1 MNKVLLVGGGGHCV
15 SCIDLIEQT
24 KDYRIIGILE
34 KNPDHIGNIFDYPVL
49 GDDKLISDLIDE
61 NVKILVTIGQILNP
75 KPRVHAFERAR
86 KFGAKFI
93 NVVSTTSYVSRRAKI
108 SEGTVVMHGAIV
120 NSMAKIGFNCI
131 INSQALVEHGS
142 FIGNHCHI
150 STGAKIN
157 GDVAIGNE
165 TFVGS
170 GSIIKQGV
178 RIGNNVVVG
187 AGKFVDRNLPDN
199 FILR

>member
-1 MNKVLLVGGGGHCV
+1 MLVVGGGHCV

-108 SEGTVVMHGAIV
+108 SEGTVVIMVQSKFNG
-120 NSMAKIGFNCI
+120 KDWFNCI

-142 FIGNHCHI
+142 FIGVI
-150 STGAKIN
+150 SYFN
-157 GDVAIGNE
+157 WSQN
-165 TFVGS
+165 
-170 GSIIKQGV
+170 
-178 RIGNNVVVG
+178 
-187 AGKFVDRNLPDN
+187 
-199 FILR
+199 

>member
-1 MNKVLLVGGGGHCV
+1 M
-15 SCIDLIEQT
+15 
-24 KDYRIIGILE
+24 
-34 KNPDHIGNIFDYPVL
+34 
-49 GDDKLISDLIDE
+49 
-61 NVKILVTIGQILNP
+61 
-75 KPRVHAFERAR
+75 
-86 KFGAKFI
+86 
-93 NVVSTTSYVSRRAKI
+93 
-108 SEGTVVMHGAIV
+108 
-120 NSMAKIGFNCI
+120 
-131 INSQALVEHGS
+131 S
-142 FIGNHCHI
+142 FHI